1 MAKTKAVEIDEMITA
16 RCREQA
22 EIYGIMFNKLH
33 DEALREL
40 QSLVAKKIAE
50 EAFREGLPPVESRRG
65 R

>member
-1 MAKTKAVEIDEMITA
+1 MAKSKAVEIDEMITA
-16 RCREQA
+16 QCREQA
-22 EIYGIMFNKLH
+22 EIYGIMFDELH

-50 EAFREGLPPVESRRG
+50 EAFRAGLPPGESRGG